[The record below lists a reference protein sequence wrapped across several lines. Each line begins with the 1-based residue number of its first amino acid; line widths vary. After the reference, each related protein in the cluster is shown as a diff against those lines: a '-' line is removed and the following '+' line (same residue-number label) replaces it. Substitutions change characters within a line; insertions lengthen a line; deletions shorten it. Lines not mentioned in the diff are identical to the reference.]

1 MSSLIALLVAQVFTT
16 QGPFTVASAS
26 RLWIEGGSN
35 FKAWSCEA
43 KEAKAS
49 LDPSAPGLPALSVQV
64 PIAGFHCN
72 EDLLDGKLRDALK
85 ADRFPEIAFSLES
98 EERLPG
104 SPVRLRV
111 TGALT
116 LAGQTGTVSFIA
128 EIDRRPE
135 GVFVARGSVP
145 ILMSSYDVEPPTAML
160 GLIRASDLVTVK
172 FDVQV
177 TPSTASPF

>member
-1 MSSLIALLVAQVFTT
+1 MSSLIALLIAQVFST
-16 QGPFTVASAS
+16 QGPFTVAPKS

-43 KEAKAS
+43 GAAKAN
-49 LDPSAPGLPALSVQV
+49 LDASAPGTPALAVLV

-72 EDLLDGKLRDALK
+72 EDSLDGKLREALK
-85 ADRFPEIAFSLES
+85 SDRFPDIGFLLES
-98 EERLPG
+98 RERLPG
-104 SPVRLRV
+104 KPLRMRV

-128 EIDRRPE
+128 EIDSGPE

-145 ILMSSYDVEPPTAML
+145 ILMTSYDVEPPTAML
-160 GLIRASDLVTVK
+160 GLIKASDLVTVK
-172 FDVQV
+172 FDLHL
-177 TPSTASPF
+177 TPTYASFF